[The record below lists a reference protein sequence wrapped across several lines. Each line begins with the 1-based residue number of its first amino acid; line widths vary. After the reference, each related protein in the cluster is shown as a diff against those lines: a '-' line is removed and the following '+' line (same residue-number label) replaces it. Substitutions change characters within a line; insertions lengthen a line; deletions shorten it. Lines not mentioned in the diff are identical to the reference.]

1 MTKFFEDSLKN
12 VYTKCEY
19 SGLNIQSVYQVPK
32 PGSHERVGC
41 YRDPACAVAHITQ
54 KFKEGK
60 IDATK
65 FNEALQLIVE
75 DLNLVKQEGKYL
87 VAAPP
92 ISAIDPDLS
101 YEKACPW
108 MICEAKNISAAYLK
122 KRQDEEKQ
130 KSSPKEDTS
139 SSKGEGEQQ
148 KGGAEK
154 KGMYVYTFEADQKSD
169 SKIETQ
175 IFGKNL
181 FFDIS
186 SIPESP
192 NGLFWMDYQGKKITL
207 LGSTER
213 TGDLQFNKAVTSIFK
228 LQELSFYG
236 TVRVFSPKPL
246 FNGSDIENTT
256 LISLFTDQKKNRG
269 GKNLKTTATEKLIED
284 FLSSQNISKDDA
296 TPTQRPSKKRKSAEQ
311 EQPIQDVASC

>member
-32 PGSHERVGC
+32 PGTHERVGC
-41 YRDPACAVAHITQ
+41 YRDPACAVAHVTQ

-60 IDATK
+60 IDSTK
-65 FNEALQLIVE
+65 FNEILQLIVE
-75 DLNLVKQEGKYL
+75 DLNLAKQESKPL

-92 ISAIDPDLS
+92 ISAVNPDLS
-101 YEKACPW
+101 YEKTCPW
-108 MICEAKNISAAYLK
+108 MICEARNVPASYLK
-122 KRQDEEKQ
+122 KRQEEEKQ
-130 KSSPKEDTS
+130 KSSSPKEDS
-139 SSKGEGEQQ
+139 ASKDEP
-148 KGGAEK
+148 KEK
-154 KGMYVYTFEADQKSD
+154 KGMYVYTFEADQKPD

-175 IFGKNL
+175 AFGKNL

-186 SIPESP
+186 SLPESP
-192 NGLFWMDYQGKKITL
+192 NGLFWLDYQGKKITL
-207 LGSTER
+207 LGSTEKS
-213 TGDLQFNKAVTSIFK
+213 GDLQFNKTVTSIFK

-256 LISLFTDQKKNRG
+256 LISLYADQRSKNRN
-269 GKNLKTTATEKLIED
+269 GKNLKTTATEKLIEE
-284 FLSSQNISKDDA
+284 FLSSQNIDKNDA
-296 TPTQRPSKKRKSAEQ
+296 APAPRQSKKRKSAEQ
-311 EQPIQDVASC
+311 EQPVQDLSS